1 MIIIDCEQ
9 GSEEWKK
16 HRCGVV
22 SASRFKD
29 VMTEPRSKKDKEAGI
44 LSETAE
50 SYMCELLAELLTG
63 NVREISARPLEWGK
77 TEEPKALQ
85 EYAFD
90 CDEEIKPV
98 GFILRD
104 DRLVGCSP
112 DSLVGIDGGLEIKSP
127 ENCANHIKTLVRD
140 EMPKEHIAQVQG
152 GMWLTERAWWDF
164 ASFRNDLPPG
174 CNLFTKRI
182 VRDEEY
188 IRDMSVKVN
197 RFVKTL
203 HERYQQLSQQAA

>member
-9 GSEEWKK
+9 GSAEWEQA
-16 HRCGVV
+16 RCGVV

-44 LSETAE
+44 LSDTAE

-63 NVREISARPLEWGK
+63 DVRHISARALEWGNI
-77 TEEPKALQ
+77 EEPKAAE

-90 CDEEIKPV
+90 CEEEIKAV

-112 DSLVGIDGGLEIKSP
+112 DSLVGLKGGLEIKSP
-127 ENCANHIKTLVRD
+127 ENPANHIKTLIRN
-140 EMPKEHIAQVQG
+140 EMPKEHMAQVQG
-152 GMWLTERAWWDF
+152 GMWLAERDWWDF

-182 VRDEEY
+182 YRDEEY
-188 IRDMSVKVN
+188 IRDMAAKVN
-197 RFVKTL
+197 RFVQTL
-203 HERYQQLSQQAA
+203 HERYQLLSQKAA